1 MLFFSG
7 VITPCLHCA
16 NDPRLMLQCKSYRRL
31 RDPTSEWSFR
41 GETARFTDFCLYQH
55 RWREVQLTAD
65 VPPSAAHRLATAS
78 AVERKPAGDEKEG
91 GGGGGGSLTLA
102 SKRGCVMERGSW
114 LGAEYGRNSGVI
126 GL

>member
-1 MLFFSG
+1 MIPHQNG
-7 VITPCLHCA
+7 
-16 NDPRLMLQCKSYRRL
+16 R
-31 RDPTSEWSFR
+31 SE
-41 GETARFTDFCLYQH
+41 ARQTDSLTFADQH

-65 VPPSAAHRLATAS
+65 VSPSAAHCLATAS

-91 GGGGGGSLTLA
+91 GGGGGGGGSLA

>member
-1 MLFFSG
+1 M
-7 VITPCLHCA
+7 
-16 NDPRLMLQCKSYRRL
+16 
-31 RDPTSEWSFR
+31 
-41 GETARFTDFCLYQH
+41 
-55 RWREVQLTAD
+55 QLTAD

-91 GGGGGGSLTLA
+91 GKGGGGGSLA

-114 LGAEYGRNSGVI
+114 LGAEYGSNSGVI

>member
-1 MLFFSG
+1 MIPHQNG
-7 VITPCLHCA
+7 
-16 NDPRLMLQCKSYRRL
+16 R
-31 RDPTSEWSFR
+31 SE
-41 GETARFTDFCLYQH
+41 ARQPDSLTFADQH

-65 VPPSAAHRLATAS
+65 VSPSAAHRLATAS

-91 GGGGGGSLTLA
+91 GGGGGGRSLA
-102 SKRGCVMERGSW
+102 SKRGCVMDRGSW

>member
-1 MLFFSG
+1 MIPHQNG
-7 VITPCLHCA
+7 
-16 NDPRLMLQCKSYRRL
+16 R
-31 RDPTSEWSFR
+31 SE
-41 GETARFTDFCLYQH
+41 ARQPDSLTFADQH

-91 GGGGGGSLTLA
+91 GKGGGGGSLA
-102 SKRGCVMERGSW
+102 SKRGCVMDRGSW